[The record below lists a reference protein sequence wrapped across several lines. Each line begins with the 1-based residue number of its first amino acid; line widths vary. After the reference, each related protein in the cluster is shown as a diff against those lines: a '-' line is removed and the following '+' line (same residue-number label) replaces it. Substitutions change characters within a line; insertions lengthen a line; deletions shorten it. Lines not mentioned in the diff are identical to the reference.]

1 MNFNLSDFHVS
12 VFDVSKLPKADRG
25 EFVFC
30 GRSNVGKS
38 SLINKI
44 VNRKALART
53 SAVPGKT
60 ACINYYRLDSVYLV
74 DLPGYGYAKV
84 SDSEKKKWAFL
95 IEGYFNQERDLRL
108 AFALVDFRHPP
119 TADDIMMIEY
129 LTESEIPFVLVLTKA
144 DKLSKTERIQ
154 RRNSLKN
161 EIPYIDEIQVIEYS
175 AKTGEGIEIIRE
187 IITELSE
194 VEN

>member
-1 MNFNLSDFHVS
+1 MHQ
-12 VFDVSKLPKADRG
+12 
-25 EFVFC
+25 C
-30 GRSNVGKS
+30 
-38 SLINKI
+38 
-44 VNRKALART
+44 
-53 SAVPGKT
+53 
-60 ACINYYRLDSVYLV
+60 YRLDSVYLV